1 MDDAPC
7 TSDGDMGMSFL
18 LAIDPGDKNTG
29 IVRIQEDN
37 GLLVDRD
44 TLDADE
50 ILNFLHSFDLVIS
63 RVVVERFQLYPGV
76 AQKKGWSGVEAV
88 EVIGMAKLMARTKG
102 VPCKLVGPPDVNAF
116 WKKRIIS
123 PSIKLDLRPP
133 HEVSAYRIGEYVR
146 TMYPL

>member
-1 MDDAPC
+1 MEI
-7 TSDGDMGMSFL
+7 MSYL

-29 IVRIQEDN
+29 IVRLQEDN
-37 GLLVDRD
+37 GLLIYHE
-44 TLDADE
+44 TLDPDE
-50 ILNFLHSFDLVIS
+50 VLTYFNTFDYVLS

>member
-1 MDDAPC
+1 
-7 TSDGDMGMSFL
+7 MSYL

-29 IVRIQEDN
+29 VVSLREADGTLMGNNTWDPDEVIEYLLDN
-37 GLLVDRD
+37 SGM
-44 TLDADE
+44 T
-50 ILNFLHSFDLVIS
+50 FS

-88 EVIGMAKLMARTKG
+88 EVIGMAKLFARIRG
-102 VPCKLVGPPDVNAF
+102 IECKLVGPPDVNAF
-116 WKKRIIS
+116 WKKRVIS
-123 PSIKLDLRPP
+123 PGIKHALQPP

>member
-1 MDDAPC
+1 
-7 TSDGDMGMSFL
+7 MSYL

-29 IVRIQEDN
+29 IVRLQEDN
-37 GLLVDRD
+37 GLLIYHE
-44 TLDADE
+44 TLDPDE
-50 ILNFLHSFDLVIS
+50 VLTYFNTFDYVLS